1 MKKVLV
7 LFLTIAVV
15 AGTSIGFGATLNS
28 NTNDPGNTI
37 NTATND
43 GNNIDNSQNDESNDN
58 INQNRDD
65 TDNGQRENNG
75 NDFEQDYGN
84 NYHGNDRDNWYDGF
98 WNKKDR
104 DKGFD
109 RCHDKDYDTL
119 WNCHDKDECCDDDD
133 YECDDDDGDYN
144 ANYINN
150 QIAIN
155 NDINNVNV
163 NTASNAGTEL
173 ASSSKASQIYSEI
186 QEYNY
191 KNRSINELPMQKTGL
206 PVVPAILST
215 LLVGSGLLYRKLRK

>member
-28 NTNDPGNTI
+28 NTNDSGNTI
-37 NTATND
+37 NTAAND
-43 GNNIDNSQNDESNDN
+43 GSNIDNSQNDGNSDN

-65 TDNGQRENNG
+65 TDNSQGKNDGNNF
-75 NDFEQDYGN
+75 DQDYGN
-84 NYHGNDRDNWYDGF
+84 NYHGNDKDNWYNGF
-98 WNKKDR
+98 WNKKD
-104 DKGFD
+104 KGFD
-109 RCHDKDYDTL
+109 KCRDKDYDTL
-119 WNCHDKDECCDDDD
+119 WNCHDTDECCDDDYYGCD
-133 YECDDDDGDYN
+133 GGDECYN

-150 QIAIN
+150 QIAVN

-186 QEYNY
+186 QEYSY
-191 KNRSINELPMQKTGL
+191 KNRSVNELPMQKTGL
-206 PVVPAILST
+206 PVVPALLST